1 MVLHCSIPQ
10 RLHCSILPPVGDQ
23 QSPVGNLAADCAMST
38 PCKGSRRYALYYIYA
53 IYYCVLLYS
62 NTVYSYLIPVYT
74 CIYIYYNIYCMD
86 PCTFWG
92 MILVATVSPFSG
104 SAVSGSIGYAWT
116 YLCSLHICSWLIPPF
131 LPVILTMDFP
141 LIVPVGKLFCS
152 IQLCMY
158 IYIYIHQYT
167 IILQRF

>member
-1 MVLHCSIPQ
+1 
-10 RLHCSILPPVGDQ
+10 
-23 QSPVGNLAADCAMST
+23 
-38 PCKGSRRYALYYIYA
+38 
-53 IYYCVLLYS
+53 
-62 NTVYSYLIPVYT
+62 
-74 CIYIYYNIYCMD
+74 MD
-86 PCTFWG
+86 PDTF
-92 MILVATVSPFSG
+92 FSKRLNFPNHT
-104 SAVSGSIGYAWT
+104 SEDTAGSIGYAWT

-158 IYIYIHQYT
+158 IYIHQYT